1 MSDIQQVTIGK
12 QHPTASKE
20 LPDFEIPENV
30 LSQELNGEVVLLN
43 MDNES
48 YYSLNSV
55 GSRIWQ
61 LLSQKMNIE
70 SITQEL
76 LKIYKVDESTLC
88 QDVAM
93 LIHELCENELLCN
106 AKSRGE

>member
-1 MSDIQQVTIGK
+1 MSETQQTTIEK
-12 QHPTASKE
+12 QHLTAPEGLSG
-20 LPDFEIPENV
+20 FGIPENV

-70 SITQEL
+70 SITLEL
-76 LKIYKVDESTLC
+76 LKIYQVDESTLR
-88 QDVAM
+88 QDVAT
-93 LIHELCENELLCN
+93 LIHELCEDGLLCHN
-106 AKSRGE
+106 